1 MSSPLSSVDDI
12 IVPETA
18 ERICLAR
25 FAYRLW
31 RLDTAAR
38 SFPYHL
44 ENEKL
49 FEMTLRWEIGLVLE
63 LEDFRYVM
71 ADACMLGLM
80 TTELS
85 KEIAKRLAWVD
96 ILSTFPP
103 VIRWNKIPRGKDDS
117 PPPVP
122 CLPWMF
128 GYASNYLSTL
138 LHWWEEPETDV
149 GKPAWWFQPVKEKW
163 LYAVRVPRDLLGR
176 YVGAI
181 SDSAEVL
188 SRARVILAH
197 VVAGESVDVE
207 ALNF

>member
-1 MSSPLSSVDDI
+1 
-12 IVPETA
+12 
-18 ERICLAR
+18 
-25 FAYRLW
+25 
-31 RLDTAAR
+31 
-38 SFPYHL
+38 
-44 ENEKL
+44 
-49 FEMTLRWEIGLVLE
+49 
-63 LEDFRYVM
+63 
-71 ADACMLGLM
+71 MLGLM

-149 GKPAWWFQPVKEKW
+149 GKPAWWFQPVKE
-163 LYAVRVPRDLLGR
+163 VR
-176 YVGAI
+176 I
-181 SDSAEVL
+181 SDYLPHFCAYTSERNGCMQCEYRETFSGGMLVR
-188 SRARVILAH
+188 SRIRQR
-197 VVAGESVDVE
+197 S
-207 ALNF
+207 